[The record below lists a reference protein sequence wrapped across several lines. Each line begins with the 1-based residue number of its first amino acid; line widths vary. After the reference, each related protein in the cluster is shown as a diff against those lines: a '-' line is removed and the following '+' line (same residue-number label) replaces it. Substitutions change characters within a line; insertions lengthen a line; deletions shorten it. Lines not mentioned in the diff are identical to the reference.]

1 MRPRCAVGAA
11 VLVLLHNHVASRL
24 QESVEKGAF
33 AAERL
38 AVETVAAAVEQ
49 PARVLRGTVGH
60 RATLGAM
67 LRDTLSPSGVQRM
80 VDASRPVYDL
90 ARLSVGH
97 PFGVTFGPDGLLAAF
112 TYGIDELRTLRVTRR
127 GEAYQAEVVQRSYDV
142 RVAAVHGEITSSL
155 FGAVNAAGE
164 EDELA
169 LDLADIFMW
178 DVDFNTELQKGDSFR
193 VAVEK
198 MSLDGK
204 FSRYGRILA
213 AELVRGRRVIQAVR
227 FEGKN
232 GPGYFTPDGRPMR
245 KAFLRS
251 PLRFT
256 RISSG
261 FTHARLHPI
270 LNVVRPHLGVDFA
283 APIGTAVHASADGV
297 VTQAGLDGGYGKV
310 VRMRHA
316 NGYETL
322 YGHLSRIDVK
332 VGQRVPQSTVI
343 GGVGMTGLATG
354 PHLDYRMIKS
364 GVFVNPLKM
373 QSPPADP
380 IAPDEEDAFRA
391 ARASQ
396 IALLGPAPAAAVLAV
411 AAAGPAVSTPP
422 ARTLTGAAP

>member
-11 VLVLLHNHVASRL
+11 VLLLLPNHLASHLPETVEEGAAVA
-24 QESVEKGAF
+24 Q
-33 AAERL
+33 RL
-38 AVETVAAAVEQ
+38 AVATVTAAVAQ
-49 PARVLRGTVGH
+49 PARVLRGTVGQ
-60 RATLGAM
+60 RTNLGAM
-67 LRDTLSPSGVQRM
+67 LRDTMSPAGVHRI
-80 VDASRPVYDL
+80 VEASRPVYDL

-112 TYGIDELRTLRVTRR
+112 TYGIDELRTLRVVRK
-127 GEAYQAEVVQRSYDV
+127 GEAFEAEVLQREFDV
-142 RVAAVHGEITSSL
+142 HVSAVHGEITSSL
-155 FGAVNAAGE
+155 FGAVTATGE
-164 EDELA
+164 DDQLA

-204 FSRYGRILA
+204 FSRYGRILS
-213 AELVRGRRVIQAVR
+213 AELVRGSRVIQAVR

-232 GPGYFTPDGRPMR
+232 GPGYYMPDGRPMR

-270 LNVVRPHLGVDFA
+270 LQVMRPHLGVDFA
-283 APIGTAVHASADGV
+283 APTGTAVHASADGV
-297 VTQAGLDGGYGKV
+297 VTQAGWDGGYGKV
-310 VRMRHA
+310 VRLRHS

-322 YGHLSRIDVK
+322 YGHLSRIDVR
-332 VGQRVPQSTVI
+332 VGQRLTQSTVL

-364 GVFVNPLKM
+364 GVFVNPLTL

-380 IAPDEEDAFRA
+380 IAADEVVAFQA

-396 IALLGPAPAAAVLAV
+396 IALLDPAPVTTAMALAPAAPPPAASAVRTV
-411 AAAGPAVSTPP
+411 PAAAP
-422 ARTLTGAAP
+422 

>member
-1 MRPRCAVGAA
+1 MLLLLPNHLASHLPETVEEGAA
-11 VLVLLHNHVASRL
+11 VA
-24 QESVEKGAF
+24 Q
-33 AAERL
+33 RL
-38 AVETVAAAVEQ
+38 AVETVRAAVVQ
-49 PARVLRGTVGH
+49 PARVLRGTVGQ
-60 RATLGAM
+60 RTTLGAM
-67 LRDTLSPSGVQRM
+67 LRDTMSPAGVYRI
-80 VDASRPVYDL
+80 VEASRPVYDL

-112 TYGIDELRTLRVTRR
+112 TYGIDELRTLRVVRK
-127 GEAYQAEVVQRSYDV
+127 GEAYEAEVLQREFDV
-142 RVAAVHGEITSSL
+142 HVSAVHGEITSSL
-155 FGAVNAAGE
+155 FGAVTATGE
-164 EDELA
+164 DDQLA

-204 FSRYGRILA
+204 FSRYGRILS
-213 AELVRGRRVIQAVR
+213 AELVRGSRVIQAVR

-232 GPGYFTPDGRPMR
+232 GPGYYMPDGRPMR

-270 LNVVRPHLGVDFA
+270 LQVMRPHLGVDFA
-283 APIGTAVHASADGV
+283 APTGTAVHASADGV
-297 VTQAGLDGGYGKV
+297 VTQAGWDGGYGKV
-310 VRMRHA
+310 VRLRHA

-322 YGHLSRIDVK
+322 YGHLSRIDVR
-332 VGQRVPQSTVI
+332 VGQRLAQSTVL

-364 GVFVNPLKM
+364 GVFVNPLTM

-380 IAPDEEDAFRA
+380 IAADETAAFQA
-391 ARASQ
+391 ARVSQ
-396 IALLGPAPAAAVLAV
+396 IALLDPAPVPTAIALAT
-411 AAAGPAVSTPP
+411 AAAGAAGTAPTATP
-422 ARTLTGAAP
+422 

>member
-1 MRPRCAVGAA
+1 M
-11 VLVLLHNHVASRL
+11 LLLPHHLATHL
-24 QESVEKGAF
+24 PESVEAS
-33 AAERL
+33 AAVAERL

-67 LRDTLSPSGVQRM
+67 LRDTLSPGGVQRM
-80 VDASRPVYDL
+80 VEASRPVYDL

-127 GEAYQAEVVQRSYDV
+127 GEAYQAEVVQRAYDV
-142 RVAAVHGEITSSL
+142 RVEAVHGEITSSL

-169 LDLADIFMW
+169 LLLADIFMW

-198 MSLDGK
+198 MSLDGR

-232 GPGYFTPDGRPMR
+232 GPGYFMPDGRPMR

-316 NGYETL
+316 NGYDTL
-322 YGHLSRIDVK
+322 YGHLSRIDVM
-332 VGQRVPQSTVI
+332 VGQRVVQSTVI

-380 IAPDEEDAFRA
+380 IAPDEEDAVQA

-396 IALLGPAPAAAVLAV
+396 IALLGPAPATAVLAV
-411 AAAGPAVSTPP
+411 AAAGPGPSTPA